1 MNLQL
6 SANIRKYRR
15 DMSLSQEQLAKRLG
29 VSFQTVSKWERCE
42 SYPDITLLP
51 RIAGFFHITVDALL
65 GVNMLREEEEVE
77 AIIARCLEAD
87 CHYRFEEILPL
98 CDEGLARY
106 PNNFKLLTWQAY
118 ALQRT
123 APKRAV
129 EICDYVLEN
138 CTDSTL
144 RHWTERNRCH
154 ALFNAG
160 EKEKAIAAAEQL
172 PGYYDTRED
181 VLRSFLQGDALLE
194 HVQNDI
200 ILKLAYEFWFSI
212 RKIGDSYTSD
222 EKIALYQKSN
232 AVYDAIYETDDLA
245 FKLTRKMRNY
255 QGMAEVSLIEGRTD
269 DGLAYLR
276 QAADCAVRHDAL
288 PQVVESEALLFS
300 AHPYDRQYEGHFE
313 ACKSLLHDL
322 ETEDEFYA
330 AVRETSAFRDVQAML
345 KS

>member
-6 SANIRKYRR
+6 SANIRKHRR
-15 DMSLSQEQLAKRLG
+15 DMSLSQEQLAERLG
-29 VSFQTVSKWERCE
+29 VSFQTVSKWERGECM
-42 SYPDITLLP
+42 PDITLLP

-65 GVNMLREEEEVE
+65 GVNMLKEEEEVE
-77 AIIARCLEAD
+77 VIIAKCSVAD
-87 CHYRFEEILPL
+87 CHYRFEEITPL
-98 CDEGLARY
+98 VEEGLARY

-118 ALQRT
+118 ALQHT

-144 RHWTERNRCH
+144 RHWTERNRCY

-160 EKEKAIAAAEQL
+160 DKEKAIAAAEQL
-172 PGYYDTRED
+172 SGYYDTRED
-181 VLRSFLQGDALLE
+181 VLRNFLCGDKLLT
-194 HVQNDI
+194 HVQDDI

-212 RKIGDSYTSD
+212 RKIGDSYTPD

-255 QGMAEVSLIEGRTD
+255 QGMAEVSLLEGRTD

-288 PQVVESEALLFS
+288 PQVVESEALLFR
-300 AHPYDRQYEGHFE
+300 AHPYDRQYEGNFA
-313 ACKSLLHDL
+313 ACCSLLRDL

-330 AVRETSAFRDVQAML
+330 SVRETSAFRDILVML
-345 KS
+345 QG